1 MVGCCPLVS
10 GAPAP
15 KPEPRLPKTFFS
27 VEKASDSLVPN
38 SGLAVVVFNTYD
50 PLPTAADR
58 AITELQ

>member
-1 MVGCCPLVS
+1 MS